1 MTHEIMIAR
10 EIAEKVTREADKQN
24 AKSIQSIEL
33 EVGDLAFLDPVA
45 IEMWV
50 RQALDGRIAE
60 SATIKIDVVPS
71 TLTCASCGFEGA
83 PQVPEYHDH
92 HMPLPPLNCPR
103 CDSSDVQLE
112 AKTDCLLK
120 RIELEVPDGPYG

>member
-1 MTHEIMIAR
+1 MIAR
-10 EIAEKVTREADKQN
+10 EIAEKVTRAADKQN

-45 IEMWV
+45 IELWV

-71 TLTCASCGFEGA
+71 MLTCASCGFEGA
-83 PQVPEYHDH
+83 PQVPDYHDH

-120 RIELEVPDGPYG
+120 RIELEV